1 MDPPRPRNDTH
12 GHRPTHVLEGYC
24 PRCGDL
30 IAAAD
35 QAPAAPHAPPTCARC
50 GGPLGPPI
58 VVIRRT
64 EPDAIK

>member
-1 MDPPRPRNDTH
+1 MDLSPPRDDACSPR
-12 GHRPTHVLEGYC
+12 PAHVLEGYC

-30 IAAAD
+30 VAAAD
-35 QAPAAPHAPPTCARC
+35 QAPAAPLAPPACAAC

-64 EPDAIK
+64 EPDAIE